1 MTRKE
6 NVVERRA
13 TSGLDS
19 FLATNKERSGPPCGY
34 IQNYSSGNEVEGLI
48 LKLFMAALSTS
59 WEITAF
65 ILKAQN
71 PNKVFMKQESENPEL
86 L

>member
-13 TSGLDS
+13 TSGLHS
-19 FLATNKERSGPPCGY
+19 FLATNKERSDPPYGY
-34 IQNYSSGNEVEGLI
+34 IQNYFSEDEIEGLI

-59 WEITAF
+59 WEIMASV
-65 ILKAQN
+65 LKAQN
-71 PNKVFMKQESENPEL
+71 PNKVFMKQE
-86 L
+86 